1 MGRAATPA
9 VPMSEAGCWPGHG
22 KWHPSGKPA
31 GERCHQGKS
40 VPRYLYLQSDPT
52 GTPAEYPCPS
62 RATSVVS
69 RSHHG
74 HNSRLTRDGA
84 SMEYLDLTP
93 WRCPE
98 PLIRL
103 KLWLRQ
109 ANAGQSR
116 PSGWP
121 MPAPGRTFP
130 PICNARVM
138 PSRCRRRQT
147 IPSLCSWWS
156 GPSTTASPSNL
167 RMSPC

>member
-1 MGRAATPA
+1 M
-9 VPMSEAGCWPGHG
+9 
-22 KWHPSGKPA
+22 PSG
-31 GERCHQGKS
+31 GKS

-103 KLWLRQ
+103 KLWLRGAQ
-109 ANAGQSR
+109 AGQSLLILLKDPGSRQDIPAWLLRQGHQVQRLQESDAALTLRLVVQNR
-116 PSGWP
+116 PS
-121 MPAPGRTFP
+121 
-130 PICNARVM
+130 
-138 PSRCRRRQT
+138 
-147 IPSLCSWWS
+147 
-156 GPSTTASPSNL
+156 
-167 RMSPC
+167 